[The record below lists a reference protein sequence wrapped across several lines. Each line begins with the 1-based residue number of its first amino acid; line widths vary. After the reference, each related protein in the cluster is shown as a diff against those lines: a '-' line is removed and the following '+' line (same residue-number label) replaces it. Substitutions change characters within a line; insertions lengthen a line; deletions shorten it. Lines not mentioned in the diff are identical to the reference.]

1 MAAHIEQSD
10 GARRS
15 RHASLPSQRG
25 KNETWQKT
33 IDEFQQT
40 YVQQRPA
47 KAGGSSESSTR
58 RNHHGTH
65 EMDETVATS
74 GQSHARQAARSRDT
88 QREQET
94 VVKDIRMKDN
104 HRDRQHRDVRR
115 EHASIGDS
123 EEYLDSDNRLRFSP
137 TSKTISDSYYAGR
150 RQKRRET
157 VGDRTADFVDDIIEG
172 VRAIL
177 SPQPQRRSRSLSRL
191 KVSRTSETG
200 KWSGGGRR
208 SSSGSRGT
216 RAPQNTSVVNIYQEH
231 LTEKI
236 RAPRSRE
243 RRTSGRNQLTDS
255 RTRDRRDTS
264 QSSLARSARLTDA
277 AVQFH
282 RADVRDE
289 DDDIVGLTDGE
300 RLSMRSA
307 NSARRDVGFARATT
321 KHDLRY
327 CASDEDLPDS
337 YMSGED
343 GDDALLRIRPVPGSG
358 RSSRSSRNR
367 TRDRKQD
374 VPDGVGKRRT
384 TAASRDNG
392 AYSTSVKVT
401 SNAVHHRSSPEHRS
415 EIHRKKRAPEPPT
428 TSSGTVTNVVYNDN
442 DPQSTR
448 TFNAYETRQ
457 QTVDTNGTNR
467 LRKTPPIGTFSS
479 VVSLPNPTSAS
490 HEVNQSRMYHDS
502 DLRSPVMTLT
512 GPGARSDTVRPVQAQ
527 TLSVYHNAP
536 TILLRDNREP
546 MRNGGVDDGTSRG
559 GTFSNEPLMLADL
572 NRLSGGSEPALAY
585 PGYVVAESR
594 SGTIYG
600 TRPCLNMNK
609 SQMLNMYVFNKA
621 RAPTGH
627 YPVENHVDKDVGYK
641 VITSH
646 ERGLR
651 EVVINNKGTQT
662 PSPINTQVLQKQRQ
676 GLVPVSRATGT
687 HDTWQLSTR
696 QPRNEGRRDRVDV
709 CYEEMRSPVSEYV
722 RHINS
727 YNNALLATSAKKP
740 TIVEVRQLE
749 RTSNTFA
756 PPEVPIVTR
765 DTTVHLADTSG
776 TYDEIASLDL
786 SGSETDDGETETVTV
801 EEKETKVAIT
811 LFEEIEFNTTST
823 PGGRVLPGGD
833 RGVDIDQWWVPNR

>member
-1 MAAHIEQSD
+1 M
-10 GARRS
+10 
-15 RHASLPSQRG
+15 SLPGQRS
-25 KNETWQKT
+25 KNDTWQKT
-33 IDEFQQT
+33 VDDFQQT
-40 YVQQRPA
+40 YVQQRPV
-47 KAGGSSESSTR
+47 KTGGSTESSTR
-58 RNHHGTH
+58 GNQYGTH
-65 EMDETVATS
+65 EMGETVATTGES
-74 GQSHARQAARSRDT
+74 LTRQAARSRDI

-104 HRDRQHRDVRR
+104 RRDRQHDDMRRD
-115 EHASIGDS
+115 HAGIGDS
-123 EEYLDSDNRLRFSP
+123 EGYLDSDNRLRFSP

-150 RQKRRET
+150 RRKRKET
-157 VGDRTADFVDDIIEG
+157 VGDRAADFVDDIIEG

-177 SPQPQRRSRSLSRL
+177 SPQPKRRSRSLSRM

-200 KWSGGGRR
+200 QWSGGGRR

-236 RAPRSRE
+236 RAPRSRGP
-243 RRTSGRNQLTDS
+243 RTSGRNHLTDS
-255 RTRDRRDTS
+255 RTRERRDTS
-264 QSSLARSARLTDA
+264 QSSLARTALSTDA

-289 DDDIVGLTDGE
+289 VDDVAGLSDGE
-300 RLSMRSA
+300 RMSMRSA
-307 NSARRDVGFARATT
+307 NNARRDAGFARATT

-327 CASDEDLPDS
+327 CASDEDFPDN
-337 YMSGED
+337 YMSTED

-358 RSSRSSRNR
+358 RSSRSSGHR
-367 TRDRKQD
+367 TWGRKQD
-374 VPDGVGKRRT
+374 VTDGVGKRRSP
-384 TAASRDNG
+384 AASRDNG
-392 AYSTSVKVT
+392 ACSTSVNVT
-401 SNAVHHRSSPEHRS
+401 SNAVNRRSSPERGS
-415 EIHRKKRAPEPPT
+415 DIHRKKRAPEPPT
-428 TSSGTVTNVVYNDN
+428 TSSGTVTNVVYNDS
-442 DPQSTR
+442 DLQSTR

-457 QTVDTNGTNR
+457 QTVDTNGTDR
-467 LRKTPPIGTFSS
+467 LRKTPPRGTFSS

-490 HEVNQSRMYHDS
+490 HEVNQSRMYHDT
-502 DLRSPVMTLT
+502 DIRSPVLTLT
-512 GPGARSDTVRPVQAQ
+512 GPGAQSDNVHPVQAQ
-527 TLSVYHNAP
+527 TLSVCHNAP
-536 TILLRDNREP
+536 TLLLRPHREP
-546 MRNGGVDDGTSRG
+546 MRNGGADVGTSFG
-559 GTFSNEPLMLADL
+559 GTFSNEPLMLAEL
-572 NRLSGGSEPALAY
+572 NRHSGGSEPVLTY

-627 YPVENHVDKDVGYK
+627 YSAENHVDKDVRNK

-646 ERGLR
+646 ERDMR
-651 EVVINNKGTQT
+651 EVFINHKGTQT
-662 PSPINTQVLQKQRQ
+662 PSPINTHVLQKQRQ
-676 GLVPVSRATGT
+676 GLVPVSRATET

-727 YNNALLATSAKKP
+727 YNNAPFSTSVIPAKKP
-740 TIVEVRQLE
+740 SIVEVRQLE

-756 PPEVPIVTR
+756 PPEVPIASR
-765 DTTVHLADTSG
+765 DTTIHLADTSG
-776 TYDEIASLDL
+776 TYDEITSLDL
-786 SGSETDDGETETVTV
+786 SGSDNDDGETETVTV

-811 LFEEIEFNTTST
+811 LFEEIEFNTSST

-833 RGVDIDQWWVPNR
+833 RGVDIDQWWVPNK